1 MATRIDDVPDRI
13 ERQSSA
19 LVVQFRVIGALIL
32 RELHTRY
39 GRENIGYLWLI
50 LEPALLASMIALIH
64 SRAHRITGG
73 DIEPVALSLVGYC
86 NFMVFRS
93 IFSRADGVIESSVAL
108 LYHRTIKPLDI
119 LLARA
124 LLETAG
130 SWLAFFILIGLA
142 MAAGI
147 SAPPQRPLMLLIGMI
162 AMVFLAVGGSFVI
175 CGITHEN
182 KAVGRLVH
190 PFTYIMMPL
199 SGAFF
204 SLDALPG
211 QIRDILVWSPLPHI
225 FEILRHGWFRS
236 AELTYVDP
244 LYLGGWILGLWLIG
258 LLLLSVVR
266 GRIHMP

>member
-1 MATRIDDVPDRI
+1 MATRIDVPGGP
-13 ERQSSA
+13 ERRASA
-19 LVVQFRVIGALIL
+19 FVVQCRVIGALIL

-64 SRAHRITGG
+64 SRGHRISGG

-93 IFSRADGVIESSVAL
+93 IFGRAEGAIESGVAL

-119 LLARA
+119 LLARG

-130 SWLAFFILIGLA
+130 AWLAFFILIGLA
-142 MAAGI
+142 IATGV
-147 SAPPQRPLMLLIGMI
+147 SAPPQRPLVLLVGMVS
-162 AMVFLAVGGSFVI
+162 MVLLALGGGFVV
-175 CGITHEN
+175 CGLTHDN

-211 QIRDILVWSPLPHI
+211 PIRDALLWNPLPHV
-225 FEILRHGWFRS
+225 FETLRHGWFRAS
-236 AELTYVDP
+236 DATYIDP
-244 LYLGGWILGLWLIG
+244 LYLGCWIIGLWLVG

-266 GRIHMP
+266 GRIQMP